1 MFVVSA
7 FALDAVANAPLGI
20 VAWGCGTNTLTVLAG
35 LRLTRMLRMHKVL
48 SIFNGWENDIRR
60 NALLARI
67 YKFCLCGM
75 STINS
80 LSCFWYLISCPKSVC
95 GAKSW
100 ASVRDTDYLA
110 RNIRGHNALP
120 WVDGLY
126 WAVATMTTTGYGDI
140 SPETKGEMFYSCIAM
155 VIGKMFVGYVL
166 GMVGATLAND
176 ESLRV
181 WYEGNVNIVKS
192 AMKDLNFKSKLEDH
206 IVQYYN
212 YMWLKN
218 HGTNV
223 MKLFPDLAFSLRA
236 DIYSELCW
244 DLVKKIELF
253 RGCPDNFMRHV
264 CTAVTPIAYM
274 PGDYITFEVV

>member
-1 MFVVSA
+1 
-7 FALDAVANAPLGI
+7 
-20 VAWGCGTNTLTVLAG
+20 
-35 LRLTRMLRMHKVL
+35 
-48 SIFNGWENDIRR
+48 
-60 NALLARI
+60 
-67 YKFCLCGM
+67 
-75 STINS
+75 
-80 LSCFWYLISCPKSVC
+80 
-95 GAKSW
+95 
-100 ASVRDTDYLA
+100 
-110 RNIRGHNALP
+110 
-120 WVDGLY
+120 
-126 WAVATMTTTGYGDI
+126 
-140 SPETKGEMFYSCIAM
+140 MFYPCIAM

-274 PGDYITFEVV
+274 PGDYITFEGDIRTEMYIIRRGVAEAFIRKDGEKVPLRLVCEGEVFLPQSALCKVKRPCSLRCCPGTYVDVFVLTMDSLQEVLGYYPDIRGIILKNAKELYPNLEL